1 MRRKKSSRE
10 DGHRISETS
19 ARKNLS
25 KMKTRRTP
33 ILGQQ
38 VMVEGLMTFG
48 KQESGLRTLDFECC
62 EDVAAE
68 AFHGDFHVQGMRD
81 GNVYMTEKPK
91 RHKNK
96 PIFRDDNCSL
106 SHGHNGKYYFVFTM
120 DDDRLGELPQQLV
133 QQAGNIARKV
143 MREIFEK
150 EVLG

>member
-1 MRRKKSSRE
+1 MLKIIE
-10 DGHRISETS
+10 ET
-19 ARKNLS
+19 
-25 KMKTRRTP
+25 
-33 ILGQQ
+33 Q
-38 VMVEGLMTFG
+38 VMIEGLMAFG
-48 KQESGLRTLDFECC
+48 KTEKGERTLDFQCC
-62 EDVAAE
+62 EDVVAE
-68 AFHGDFHVQGMRD
+68 PFTGDFKVQGMRD

-120 DDDRLGELPQQLV
+120 DDDRIRELPQQLV

-143 MREIFEK
+143 MKEIIFEQ